1 MMLEKGFRF
10 LTVGVLLVA
19 MAVSFVG
26 CAASGNAS
34 DLMNGIKA
42 SFVSERK
49 ADDAFVSS
57 QMKLAL
63 KLLQASAEKGGNIC
77 ISPLSIQL
85 ALAMTANGAAGQ
97 TRLEMENVLG
107 NGLPVEELNE
117 YLHSYADSLP
127 TDEKCSL
134 RLANSIWFRDD
145 AQALVIEE
153 SFLQTNADFYGAQ
166 ISAAPFNDKTLN
178 DINAW
183 VRENTDGSVEKILDS
198 IEEENIMYLLNAV
211 AFDAQWA
218 QPYNEWDVHDGIFLT
233 THGEAHE
240 VEQMHSMESI
250 YLEDNLATGFVKQYA
265 GDYSFAVLLPNEDI
279 SLESYVS
286 QLTVESVQ
294 QTLENA
300 QEGIVVASIP
310 KFSYDF
316 SLCMN
321 DILAELGMPTA
332 FDSEKADFSAMGHA
346 PGKNIYISEVLHKTY
361 IGVDTLGTKAGAVTK
376 VAMNATGA
384 IEVQWTVT
392 LDRPFLYMILDNA
405 NNLPVFIGTVTD
417 IGT

>member
-1 MMLEKGFRF
+1 MMLEKGLRF
-10 LTVGVLLVA
+10 LTVGVLLLA
-19 MAVSFVG
+19 MAVNFAG
-26 CAASGNAS
+26 CAATGNTS
-34 DLMNGIKA
+34 DLMHGIKA
-42 SFVSERK
+42 EQVSKRN
-49 ADDAFVSS
+49 ADDAFVFS
-57 QMKLAL
+57 QMELAL
-63 KLLQASAEKGGNIC
+63 KLFQASAEKGRNIC

-97 TRLEMENVLG
+97 TRLEMETLLG
-107 NGLPVEELNE
+107 NGLPMEELNE
-117 YLHSYADSLP
+117 YLNSYADSLP
-127 TDEKCSL
+127 TEEKCRL
-134 RLANSIWFRDD
+134 KLANSIWFRDD
-145 AQALVIEE
+145 AQELAVEE

-166 ISAAPFNDKTLN
+166 INAAPFNDKTLK

-183 VRENTDGSVEKILDS
+183 ARENTDGSVEKILDS
-198 IEEENIMYLLNAV
+198 IEEESIMYLLNAV
-211 AFDAQWA
+211 TFDAQWE

-233 THGEAHE
+233 THGEACK

-250 YLEDNLATGFVKQYA
+250 YLEDSFATGFVKQYA
-265 GDYSFAVLLPNEDI
+265 GDYSFAVLLPNEDM
-279 SLESYVS
+279 SLEDYVS
-286 QLTVESVQ
+286 QLTAESLQ
-294 QTLENA
+294 ETLENA

-316 SLCMN
+316 SLRMN

-332 FDSEKADFSAMGHA
+332 LDSEKADFSALGHV
-346 PGKNIYISEVLHKTY
+346 PDKNIYISEVLHKTH
-361 IGVDTLGTKAGAVTK
+361 ISVDTLGTKAGAVTK
-376 VAMNATGA
+376 VAMNATGS

>member
-1 MMLEKGFRF
+1 MMLEKGLKL
-10 LTVGVLLVA
+10 LTIGILLLA
-19 MAVSFVG
+19 MAVSAAG

-34 DLMNGIKA
+34 NLMNGIKA
-42 SFVSERK
+42 SYVSERK

-57 QMKLAL
+57 QMKLTL

-85 ALAMTANGAAGQ
+85 ALAMTANGAVGQ
-97 TRLEMENVLG
+97 TRSEMETLLG
-107 NGLPVEELNE
+107 NGFTMEELNG
-117 YLHSYADSLP
+117 YLRSYTDSLP
-127 TDEKCSL
+127 TGEKCSL
-134 RLANSIWFRDD
+134 HLANSIWFRDD
-145 AQALVIEE
+145 AQDFAVEE
-153 SFLQTNADFYGAQ
+153 SFLQTNADYYGAQ
-166 ISAAPFNDKTLN
+166 INAAPFNNKTLK
-178 DINAW
+178 DINTW

-211 AFDAQWA
+211 AFDAQWE

-233 THGEAHE
+233 ANGEEHK
-240 VEQMHSMESI
+240 VEQMHSMEST
-250 YLEDNLATGFVKQYA
+250 YLEDSLATGFVKQYA

-279 SLESYVS
+279 SLDAYVS
-286 QLTVESVQ
+286 QMTAECLLE
-294 QTLENA
+294 TLENA
-300 QEGIVVASIP
+300 QEGIVAVSIP
-310 KFSYDF
+310 RFSYDT

-332 FDSEKADFSAMGHA
+332 LDSEKADFSAMGHA
-346 PGKNIYISEVLHKTY
+346 PGKNIYISEVVHKTY
-361 IGVDTLGTKAGAVTK
+361 IGVDTQGTKAGAVTK

-417 IGT
+417 IGS